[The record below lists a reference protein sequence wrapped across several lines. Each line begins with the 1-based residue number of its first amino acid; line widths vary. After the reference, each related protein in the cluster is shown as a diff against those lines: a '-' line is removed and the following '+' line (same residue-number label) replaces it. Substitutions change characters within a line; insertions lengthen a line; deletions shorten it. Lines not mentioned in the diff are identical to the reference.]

1 MTQKHNSVPATEE
14 QLPDIAPKGKLT
26 AIFITISHN
35 RILRLLGLQTGKLA
49 VNLIFMVLVAIT
61 LALYLW
67 SIASLSFILPW
78 AWLQISGAI
87 LFALACPAAL
97 IFIKPRRR
105 TFLVITGLVLVITT
119 WQQAIPPTN
128 DHDWQPS
135 VARLPNIAVVGNE
148 VRISNIRNFDYRTET
163 DFTPRYYDRN
173 FKLNELTSL
182 DYILSYWDENKA
194 IAHSIFSF
202 GLKNGDYLAVS
213 VETRLSKKQK
223 QSLLS
228 GIFNQYELIYILA
241 DERDILRLRT
251 NFRKE
256 QVYLYRVKINQL
268 LLQKVFVE
276 IIKRAADLQ
285 KHPRFYNTLKHN
297 CITTLLA
304 DLRRA
309 QGKPY
314 SLDYR
319 FILNGYSDELLFD
332 KGALISGGM
341 PFKQL
346 KEHRHINQY
355 VEKDPNAAT
364 DYSKKIRPINSGMQN
379 NIRP

>member
-1 MTQKHNSVPATEE
+1 MTQKHNNIPAGEE
-14 QLPDIAPKGKLT
+14 QHSEVAIKSKL
-26 AIFITISHN
+26 AKCFAAISHN
-35 RILRLLGLQTGKLA
+35 RILRFLGLQTGRLV
-49 VNLIFMVLVAIT
+49 VNLLFMALAIIT

-78 AWLQISGAI
+78 AWLQTLGA
-87 LFALACPAAL
+87 LGFALACPAAL

-105 TFLVITGLVLVITT
+105 TFLIITGLVFAITI

-128 DHDWQPS
+128 ERDWKPS
-135 VARLPNIAVVGNE
+135 VARLPEIKIMGNE
-148 VRISNIRNFDYRTET
+148 VRISNIRNFDYRSET

-173 FKLNELTSL
+173 YKLNELTSL
-182 DYILSYWDENKA
+182 DYILSYWDGNKA
-194 IAHSIFSF
+194 IAHTMLSF
-202 GLKNGDYLAVS
+202 GFKNGDYIAVS
-213 VETRLSKKQK
+213 VETRLAKNQK

-256 QVYLYRVKINQL
+256 QVYVYRLKSNRL
-268 LLQKVFVE
+268 LLQKIFVS
-276 IIKRAADLQ
+276 IIGHAAALQ
-285 KHPRFYNTLKHN
+285 EKPRFYNTLKHN
-297 CITTLLA
+297 CLTTLLA
-304 DLRRA
+304 DVRRA
-309 QGKPY
+309 QGKEY
-314 SLDYR
+314 YLDYR

-332 KGALISGGM
+332 RDVLITGGF

-355 VEKDPNAAT
+355 VKDDPDAAK
-364 DYSKKIRPINSGMQN
+364 DYSKKIRPPDSGMQN
-379 NIRP
+379 K